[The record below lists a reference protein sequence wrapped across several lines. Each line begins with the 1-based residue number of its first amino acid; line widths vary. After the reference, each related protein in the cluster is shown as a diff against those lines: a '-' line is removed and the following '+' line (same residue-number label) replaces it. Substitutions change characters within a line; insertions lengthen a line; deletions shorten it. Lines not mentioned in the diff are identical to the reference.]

1 MPQTLQGVSCSKE
14 VIVMVL
20 GSWAKRT
27 FSKEGFTFALSLA
40 SLFLVLGL
48 LFYWV
53 HMALQSP

>member
-1 MPQTLQGVSCSKE
+1 
-14 VIVMVL
+14 MVL
-20 GSWAKRT
+20 GSWARRT
-27 FSKEGFTFALSLA
+27 FSKEGFSFALSLA

>member
-1 MPQTLQGVSCSKE
+1 ML
-14 VIVMVL
+14 M

-27 FSKEGFTFALSLA
+27 FSKETLTFALGLA

>member
-1 MPQTLQGVSCSKE
+1 
-14 VIVMVL
+14 MVL

-27 FSKEGFTFALSLA
+27 FSKERFTFALSLA
-40 SLFLVLGL
+40 SLCLVLGL